1 MWNALMAAVIGIFG
15 GLFGIGASAGM
26 IHQSAEEAPR
36 PTIEEK
42 SSWWENGNQVNEE
55 SHGQPTNPETFG
67 VPTEEKNAAEIIEN
81 EQAAVFI
88 DVTDKRT
95 KDFADETGADAQT
108 TVLSGDY

>member
-36 PTIEEK
+36 PTIE

-55 SHGQPTNPETFG
+55 SHGAPTNPEEYG
-67 VPTEEKNAAEIIEN
+67 VPKPQATTQTRPTE
-81 EQAAVFI
+81 
-88 DVTDKRT
+88 D
-95 KDFADETGADAQT
+95 ADASIDFVDISGGRAESGGGDNMT
-108 TVLSGDY
+108 ALGDY

>member
-1 MWNALMAAVIGIFG
+1 MAAVIGIFG

-55 SHGQPTNPETFG
+55 SHGAPTNPEEYG
-67 VPTEEKNAAEIIEN
+67 VPKPQTTTQTIPTEE
-81 EQAAVFI
+81 
-88 DVTDKRT
+88 
-95 KDFADETGADAQT
+95 ADAPIGFVDISGNGRRT
-108 TVLSGDY
+108 ESGGGDNMTALGDY